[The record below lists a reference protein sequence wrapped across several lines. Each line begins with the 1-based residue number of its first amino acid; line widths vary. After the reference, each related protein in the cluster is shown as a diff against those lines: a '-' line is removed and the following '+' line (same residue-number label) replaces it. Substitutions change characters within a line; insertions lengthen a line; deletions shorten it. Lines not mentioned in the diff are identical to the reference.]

1 MILVTGAT
9 GHLGRLTIEFLLNKV
24 PANQIAALARTPEK
38 AADLAAKGVEIRQ
51 GDYHDYASL
60 VAAFKGVDKLLL
72 VSSSDFND
80 RAGQQINAINAA
92 KEAGVKHI
100 VYTSV
105 AQNKNVSSQSV
116 KLVTDSHLA
125 TDAHLKASGVAYTLL
140 NNTLYADVLPMFVG
154 EKVSETGVFF
164 PAGNGRVA
172 YATRENMAEAAANVL
187 ASNGHENKEYDITG
201 LEAISYADVAA
212 LLSEIFGKTISY
224 TDAPLDTYVGVLKG
238 AGVPDVFVEMLSGFA
253 TAIKNNEL
261 DVVSSDLENLL
272 GKKPTTVAAYLRSLY
287 GAK

>member
-9 GHLGRLTIEFLLNKV
+9 GHLGGLAIEFLLKKV

-60 VAAFKGVDKLLL
+60 VAAFRGVDKLLL

-105 AQNKNVSSQSV
+105 AANKNVSSQSV
-116 KLVTDSHLA
+116 KLITDSHLA

-154 EKVSETGVFF
+154 EKVAETGVFF

-187 ASNGHENKEYDITG
+187 AGTGHENKEYDITG
-201 LEAISYADVAA
+201 LEALSYGDVAA

-224 TDAPLDTYVGVLKG
+224 TDAPLEVYVDVLKG

-253 TAIKNNEL
+253 TAIKKDEL

-272 GKKPTTVAAYLRSLY
+272 GKKPTTVADYLRGVY

>member
-80 RAGQQINAINAA
+80 RAGQQINAVNAA

-105 AQNKNVSSQSV
+105 AQNKNVASQSV
-116 KLVTDSHLA
+116 KLITDSHLA

-154 EKVSETGVFF
+154 EKVAETGVFF

-187 ASNGHENKEYDITG
+187 AGNGHENKEYDITG

-224 TDAPLDTYVGVLKG
+224 TDAPLDVYVGVLKG

-261 DVVSSDLENLL
+261 DVVSSDLESLL

-287 GAK
+287 GA